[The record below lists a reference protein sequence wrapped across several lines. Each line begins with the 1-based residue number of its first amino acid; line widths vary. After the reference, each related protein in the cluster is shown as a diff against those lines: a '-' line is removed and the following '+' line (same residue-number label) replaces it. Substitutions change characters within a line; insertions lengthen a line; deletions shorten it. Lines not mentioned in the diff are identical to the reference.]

1 MSDSSEKD
9 LNKDVNEQGEEAQSV
24 HFEHADTPL
33 LPPAEVST
41 ELMGPQDA
49 EKMKRARKAKVYNK
63 EETKEFIPAA
73 KRMVPPMLSWVLGLI
88 SLLLFLVSAGMML
101 CHFWADLPAMAKVLS
116 LMLIPALLWIVY
128 VIGYIKGYRAP
139 ELAALLAAISWL
151 DAVLIFQFC
160 IQTQPLWIISGV
172 LALGMLLI
180 PAIKPWKM
188 AVYSVILA
196 TIIQFILMGWDLTHA
211 TTYGEWTMIWSA
223 ALSMMM
229 IWIHIGMWCSITK
242 RPGYADYKIINPIAQ
257 ALFMLMMVTMLV
269 YPKHL
274 LPIGIDESSTVF
286 DWFTVVLIWCV
297 ALLPVLGF
305 QRHFAKQNGSPMLSW
320 SFLLYWGISMVTV
333 PVGLVLAWYSPSLL
347 ILPLSIVYLFS
358 MVYYGAVYKIPRF
371 VLMGSIGVFLTMIAI
386 PYHAETGLIGSSI
399 IMLSLSFLFLFAMLW
414 LNTYRKLIEARPEEK
429 EECTAITRTK

>member
-1 MSDSSEKD
+1 MREPSEND
-9 LNKDVNEQGEEAQSV
+9 INNGQGDEPESV
-24 HFEHADTPL
+24 SFEHADTPL
-33 LPPAEVST
+33 LPPAESPA
-41 ELMGPQDA
+41 ELMDPKDA
-49 EKMKRARKAKVYNK
+49 EQIKRARKEKVHR
-63 EETKEFIPAA
+63 EEQKTAPVSTSKMII
-73 KRMVPPMLSWVLGLI
+73 PPMLSWVLGLI

-101 CHFWADLPAMAKVLS
+101 CHFWGDLPPMAKVLS

-128 VIGYIKGYRAP
+128 VVGYIKGYRAP

-188 AVYSVILA
+188 AVYSVLLA
-196 TIIQFILMGWDLTHA
+196 TIIQFLLMVWDLTHA
-211 TTYGEWTMIWSA
+211 STYGEWTLIWSA
-223 ALSMMM
+223 TLSMMM
-229 IWIHIGMWCSITK
+229 LWIHIGMWCSITK
-242 RPGYADYKIINPIAQ
+242 RPGYSDYKFINPIAQ

-269 YPKHL
+269 YPKQL
-274 LPIGIDESSTVF
+274 LPLGIDETSSVF
-286 DWFTVVLIWCV
+286 DWFGVVIIWFA

-305 QRHFAKQNGSPMLSW
+305 QRHYSKKNGMPMLSW
-320 SFLLYWGISMVTV
+320 SFLLYWAISVVTV

-414 LNTYRKLIEARPEEK
+414 LNTYRKLVEARPAEK
-429 EECTAITRTK
+429 EESFAITRTK